1 MCREINWN
9 FTLFCIKINK
19 VLFTHQICIVIS
31 VSFSYA
37 PSHIIIKLAVIF
49 HPHPQRSRSKAR
61 QTLYPLWCH
70 QINYATTLPLIFNQL
85 LVNPHHHD
93 DDDVRGQPKQ
103 TPHRHWLLCNH
114 YHQPST
120 SGQSTWPPPPFETTL
135 ENGNTRKIMA
145 THNTWP
151 PPVSCSE
158 DIPRRRTISIGTTN
172 YTMCASGTC
181 STGTS
186 PTASSDSIRPF
197 R

>member
-49 HPHPQRSRSKAR
+49 HPHPQRSRAKAR

-85 LVNPHHHD
+85 LATPTTTTMTTSVANQNKRRIDIDCCATIIINHRRPVNPRDHLPPSKP
-93 DDDVRGQPKQ
+93 RWKME
-103 TPHRHWLLCNH
+103 TP
-114 YHQPST
+114 
-120 SGQSTWPPPPFETTL
+120 E
-135 ENGNTRKIMA
+135 K
-145 THNTWP
+145 
-151 PPVSCSE
+151 
-158 DIPRRRTISIGTTN
+158 
-172 YTMCASGTC
+172 
-181 STGTS
+181 
-186 PTASSDSIRPF
+186 
-197 R
+197 